1 MGGTIMPDIAV
12 VRRRWG
18 REERE
23 KKKEKSYWCAL

>member
-12 VRRRWG
+12 VRRGWG

-23 KKKEKSYWCAL
+23 KKEKSYWCAL